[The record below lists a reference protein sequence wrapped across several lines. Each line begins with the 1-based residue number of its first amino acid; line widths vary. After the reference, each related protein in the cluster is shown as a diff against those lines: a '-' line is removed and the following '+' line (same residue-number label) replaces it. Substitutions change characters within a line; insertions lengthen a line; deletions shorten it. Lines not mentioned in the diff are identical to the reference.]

1 MRRSESVTNGQ
12 VTGEVMYTGDKER
25 RSMFSKQHL
34 VLECKK
40 YVAALRPWS
49 FTASFTPVALGS
61 TLAFKCTMEFS
72 IISFVIA
79 CLTAL
84 SIHAAG
90 NLVNTYYDY
99 IRGIDSKTSDDK
111 TLVDMILSPN
121 DVARLGAIFYIFG
134 CIGFLILTI
143 TTSARMEHLALVYF
157 GGLSSSFLYTGGFG
171 LKYIALG
178 DILIIFTFGPLTV
191 LFAYLS
197 QCGHLSYVPMLF
209 AIPLALNTEA
219 ILHSNNV
226 RDIDS
231 DHEAG
236 IVTLAILLGK
246 TGSYFLFT
254 ALLFIPFIL
263 FAVMGMHISK
273 WMFLPMI
280 CIFEAFN
287 LERQYMKGNLQI
299 LPHQIAKLNLLMGI
313 LFTLSIAFT
322 DQSVFQNLLLK

>member
-1 MRRSESVTNGQ
+1 MKSFNCETNGN
-12 VTGEVMYTGDKER
+12 VMYTGDKER
-25 RSMFSKQHL
+25 RSLFSKQQFI
-34 VLECKK
+34 VECKK

-61 TLAFKCTMEFS
+61 TLAYKCTGDFS
-72 IISFVIA
+72 IISFIVA

-90 NLVNTYYDY
+90 NLVNTYYDF
-99 IRGIDSKTSDDK
+99 IRGIDSKTSDDR
-111 TLVDMILSPN
+111 TLVDMILSPQ
-121 DVARLGAIFYIFG
+121 DVARLGAIFYLFG

-143 TTSARMEHLALVYF
+143 ATSARMEHLALVYF

-197 QCGHLSYVPMLF
+197 QCGHLSIMPMLF

-226 RDIDS
+226 RDADS
-231 DHEAG
+231 DHKAG

-246 TGSYFLFT
+246 TGSYLLFT

-263 FAVMGMHISK
+263 FAVMAMNISK
-273 WMFLPMI
+273 WMFLPLL
-280 CIFEAFN
+280 CIYEAFN

-299 LPHQIAKLNLLMGI
+299 LPHKVAKLNLLMAILYTVGI
-313 LFTLSIAFT
+313 FLI
-322 DQSVFQNLLLK
+322 DRSVFQNLLLK

>member
-1 MRRSESVTNGQ
+1 MKPKENEANGA
-12 VTGEVMYTGDKER
+12 VSYAGDKEPR
-25 RSMFSKQHL
+25 TLFSKQNL
-34 VLECKK
+34 ILECKK

-61 TLAFKCTMEFS
+61 TLAYKSTGDFS
-72 IISFVIA
+72 FVSFVIA

-90 NLVNTYYDY
+90 NLVNTYYDF
-99 IRGIDSKTSDDK
+99 IQGIDTKSSDDR
-111 TLVDMILSPN
+111 TLVDMILSPQ
-121 DVARLGAIFYIFG
+121 DVARLGAIFYLFG
-134 CIGFLILTI
+134 CIGFLILTL

-178 DILIIFTFGPLTV
+178 DILIIFTFGPLSV

-197 QCGHLSYVPMLF
+197 QCGHLSLVPMLY

-226 RDIDS
+226 RDMDS
-231 DHEAG
+231 DHRAG

-246 TGSYFLFT
+246 TGSYLLFT
-254 ALLFIPFIL
+254 ALLFIPFIII
-263 FAVMGMHISK
+263 AVMGMNISK
-273 WMFLPMI
+273 WIFLPLL
-280 CIFEAFN
+280 CIFQAFN
-287 LERQYMKGNLQI
+287 LEREYMKGNLQR
-299 LPHQIAKLNLLMGI
+299 LPHDIAKLNLLMGI
-313 LFTLSIAFT
+313 LFILGIALA
-322 DQSVFQNLLLK
+322 DRSVFQNL